1 MGGFMRAHY
10 LQHADFERLGSIR
23 PWLESRGYH
32 ITCTRLHL
40 DEELPP
46 LGDIDL
52 LVIMGGVMSV
62 NDEQEHP
69 WLVPEKAFIRSA
81 IDHGLPVLGVCLG
94 AQLIANVMGS
104 RVMPNSV
111 REIGWFPIQATDHG
125 RSDVFRFPVQTK
137 VLHWHGETFE
147 LPAGAVLL
155 ASSPACDHQAFQLG
169 DRVIGLQCHLESTP
183 AQVKAFVEATPAAE
197 LEPEEWVQ
205 SAERLLSIPEDEL
218 ERATVLMGEVLE
230 YLHQKRSGT

>member
-1 MGGFMRAHY
+1 MRAHY

-23 PWLESRGYH
+23 PWLESRGYR

-40 DEELPP
+40 DEALPP

-62 NDEQEHP
+62 NDEQEHA
-69 WLVPEKAFIRSA
+69 WLVAEKAFIRSA
-81 IDHGLPVLGVCLG
+81 IDHGLAVLGVCLG

-104 RVMPNSV
+104 RVWPNSM
-111 REIGWFPIQATDHG
+111 REIGWFPIQAIDHG
-125 RSDVFRFPVQTK
+125 REDVFSFPEQIK

-147 LPAGAVLL
+147 LPPDAIHL
-155 ASSPACDHQAFQLG
+155 ASSGACHHQAFQLG
-169 DRVIGLQCHLESTP
+169 DRIIGLQCHLESTP
-183 AQVKAFVEATPAAE
+183 SQVKAFVEATPVAE

-205 SAERLLSIPEDEL
+205 SPEHLLSIPDDEL
-218 ERATVLMGEVLE
+218 EQATVLMGEVLD
-230 YLHQKRSGT
+230 YLHRQRSVS